1 MTDVPND
8 YSIKLFSPIDILT
21 NIKPFSICMYVKQM
35 DILPTKDKR
44 KS

>member
-21 NIKPFSICMYVKQM
+21 NINPFSIMYVCQSNRH
-35 DILPTKDKR
+35 TTY
-44 KS
+44 